1 MDFFPG
7 RGGGREG
14 EEAGKMMKR
23 RKWAGC
29 FHAHTYTHDER
40 DARTRPL
47 RSERGLSD
55 PGTFFFFYFDFSL
68 HPIV

>member
-1 MDFFPG
+1 
-7 RGGGREG
+7 
-14 EEAGKMMKR
+14 MMKR